1 MKVGKGHPMQDAG
14 AEFTRW
20 INVERLGA
28 KPVTINITASDKE
41 CKDIAKRLQIPTVH
55 SLMMTGTLGRKENT
69 GLIELKASVKASVD
83 QSCVVSLAPVRQ
95 EIEEE
100 FAICYT
106 FKKDDILVED
116 LDYVVGLEEDDLP
129 ELIVDGQVDVVQA
142 MSEQVALA
150 LDPYPRAEGE
160 EELLMSEDA
169 QGLDAEA
176 EDTDK
181 QVHRP
186 FADLKDLMK
195 KN

>member
-1 MKVGKGHPMQDAG
+1 MQDTG
-14 AEFTRW
+14 EEFTRW

-28 KPVTINITASDKE
+28 KPVTINITASDTE
-41 CKDIAKRLQIPTVH
+41 CKDIAKRLQILAVH
-55 SLMMTGTLGRKENT
+55 SLMMTGTLGRKEGT
-69 GLIELKASVKASVD
+69 GLIELKASIQASVD

-142 MSEQVALA
+142 MSEQIALA

-160 EELLMSEDA
+160 EALLTSDNVQDLDAKAEDA
-169 QGLDAEA
+169 
-176 EDTDK
+176 DK
-181 QVHRP
+181 RVHRP
-186 FADLKDLMK
+186 FADLKNLMK